1 MNNKINHLAV
11 WILVIFDQVL
21 GATWYSASLFGEP
34 WLRYS
39 GKTMAEMNA
48 SHGMEPYLIAIVAA
62 IVLNYA
68 LAWLFA
74 RLNISNAAA
83 GLWIAVLCWL
93 AFLFVDYATIAA
105 FSMKPWQLVFID
117 MGRAFVAFGVA
128 GLLLGAWRKSE

>member
-1 MNNKINHLAV
+1 MNRKINHLAV

-39 GKTMAEMNA
+39 GKTMADMNA
-48 SHGMEPYLIAIVAA
+48 SHGMEPYIVAIVAA

-68 LAWLFA
+68 
-74 RLNISNAAA
+74 
-83 GLWIAVLCWL
+83 L

-128 GLLLGAWRKSE
+128 GLLLGAWRKSA

>member
-21 GATWYSASLFGEP
+21 GATWYSVSLFGEP

-39 GKTMAEMNA
+39 GKTMADMNA
-48 SHGMEPYLIAIVAA
+48 SHSMEPYLIAIVAA

-93 AFLFVDYATIAA
+93 AFLFVDYATIDA
-105 FSMKPWQLVFID
+105 FSM
-117 MGRAFVAFGVA
+117 
-128 GLLLGAWRKSE
+128 

>member
-11 WILVIFDQVL
+11 WILVVFDQLL
-21 GATWYSASLFGEP
+21 GATWYSASLFGGP

-39 GKTMAEMNA
+39 GKTMADMNA
-48 SHGMEPYLIAIVAA
+48 SHSMEPYLIAIVAA

-68 LAWLFA
+68 LAWFFA

-128 GLLLGAWRKSE
+128 GLLLGAWRKSV

>member
-1 MNNKINHLAV
+1 MNSKINHLAV

-39 GKTMAEMNA
+39 GKTMADMNA
-48 SHGMEPYLIAIVAA
+48 SHGMEPYVIAIVAA

-117 MGRAFVAFGVA
+117 MGRAFVAFSVA
-128 GLLLGAWRKSE
+128 GLLLGAWRKSA